1 MPKLL
6 DAAYLSALSISLPY
20 WIYQSAQKGK
30 YRHGWSERFFGARP
44 TVDFARPR
52 VWIHAVSL
60 GEVLVAK
67 QIVDD
72 LAGRRPDVQILLST
86 GTDSGLQVASSRI
99 AGARVFRAPLD
110 FSWAVQRVADHIAPS
125 LMILTELELWP
136 HLLLT
141 ARERRVPVCVVNA
154 RVSPRSFR
162 GYKRFQRV
170 LAPAL
175 DSVRWWG
182 AQTEEYAQRI
192 RQMVGGD
199 ATVEVTGSIKYEGA
213 LRDRQDPSVLRMGKI
228 LGIRPGE
235 TVWVAGSTMIPEE
248 SIVLDVYRR
257 LAREIG
263 DLRLLLVPRHPER
276 FEEVVS
282 LLDRSGLP
290 YSRRSRCSE
299 EKGAD
304 QKIVLVDSVGELAH
318 VWGLATIGF
327 VGGSLTKARGGQSM
341 IEPAGFGVPCC
352 FGPSTT
358 NFRATVEQLLAIDGA
373 RQVRSAEELEE
384 TLVDWLFEPA
394 AGERVGGRARLFIE
408 SQQGALRRTMDR
420 IESFLPRSSQRERVA
435 G

>member
-30 YRHGWSERFFGARP
+30 YRQGWSERFFGARP

-67 QIVDD
+67 QIVED
-72 LAGRRPDVQILLST
+72 LAVRRPDVQILLST
-86 GTDSGLQVASSRI
+86 TTDSGLQVAQSRI
-99 AGARVFRAPLD
+99 PIASVFRSPLD

-141 ARERRVPVCVVNA
+141 ARERRVPVCVANA
-154 RVSPRSFR
+154 RVSDRSFR
-162 GYKRFQRV
+162 GYKRFQRI
-170 LAPAL
+170 LSPAL
-175 DSVRWWG
+175 ESVRWWG
-182 AQTEEYAQRI
+182 AQTDEYAERI
-192 RQMVGGD
+192 RQMVPGD

-213 LRDRQDPSVLRMGKI
+213 LRDRQDHAVLRMGKI
-228 LGIRPGE
+228 LGVRPGE

-257 LAREIG
+257 LVQEKS
-263 DLRLLLVPRHPER
+263 DLRLILVPRHPER
-276 FEEVVS
+276 FDEVIR
-282 LLDRSGLP
+282 LLDQSGLS
-290 YSRRSRCSE
+290 YRRRSQCSE

-304 QKIVLVDSVGELAH
+304 QKVVLVDSLGELAH

-352 FGPSTT
+352 FGPSTS

-373 RQVRSAEELEE
+373 RRVRSADELTE
-384 TLVDWLFEPA
+384 TLLRWLGDPA
-394 AGERVGGRARLFIE
+394 GAEQVGGRARQFIQ

-420 IESFLPRSSQRERVA
+420 IERFLPRSSQRERAA

>member
-30 YRHGWSERFFGARP
+30 YRQGWSERFFGARP
-44 TVDFARPR
+44 TVDFTRPR

-67 QIVDD
+67 QMVEE
-72 LAGRRPDVQILLST
+72 LSRRRPDVQMLLST
-86 GTDSGLQVASSRI
+86 TTDSGMQVAQSRSPT
-99 AGARVFRAPLD
+99 RLFFRAPLD

-141 ARERRVPVCVVNA
+141 ARQRRVPVCVVNA

-182 AQTEEYAQRI
+182 AQTDEYAERI
-192 RQMVGGD
+192 RQMVTGD

-213 LRDRQDPSVLRMGKI
+213 LRDRQDPAVRRMGRI
-228 LGIRPGE
+228 LGVRPGDV
-235 TVWVAGSTMIPEE
+235 VWVAGSTMIPEE
-248 SIVLDVYRR
+248 SIVLDAYRR
-257 LAREIG
+257 LVGENR

-276 FEEVVS
+276 FEEVAR
-282 LLDRSGLP
+282 LLDQSGLS

-299 EKGAD
+299 ENGAD
-304 QKIVLVDSVGELAH
+304 QRIVLVDSVGELAH
-318 VWGLATIGF
+318 VWGWRRSGLS
-327 VGGSLTKARGGQSM
+327 VGASLKR
-341 IEPAGFGVPCC
+341 
-352 FGPSTT
+352 
-358 NFRATVEQLLAIDGA
+358 
-373 RQVRSAEELEE
+373 
-384 TLVDWLFEPA
+384 A
-394 AGERVGGRARLFIE
+394 AGKA
-408 SQQGALRRTMDR
+408 
-420 IESFLPRSSQRERVA
+420 
-435 G
+435 